1 MQNRVSDRVS
11 ETWEGRGID
20 ERGVGRSGRKAGSG
34 ERKEF
39 GALKGGGK
47 EGKG

>member
-20 ERGVGRSGRKAGSG
+20 ERGVGRSRRKAGGG
-34 ERKEF
+34 E
-39 GALKGGGK
+39 GK
-47 EGKG
+47 ECGR